1 MNDTNVP
8 STSEPAS
15 ETVLA
20 ALSALMGEL
29 DSLTPEMRKAAA
41 YVLENPNDVSVS
53 SIREM
58 ADAAA
63 VKPNTLVRMART
75 VGFDGY
81 EDFRDPFRQ
90 AVRQG
95 APNFPD
101 RARWLQSIRQRG
113 ELGTLYADM
122 VASALSNIE
131 STFVKIWKKWVFA
144 YIKLPLQA
152 FSALTIG
159 VDYGCLFFCDICL
172 S

>member
-81 EDFRDPFRQ
+81 EDF
-90 AVRQG
+90 
-95 APNFPD
+95 
-101 RARWLQSIRQRG
+101 S
-113 ELGTLYADM
+113 
-122 VASALSNIE
+122 
-131 STFVKIWKKWVFA
+131 
-144 YIKLPLQA
+144 
-152 FSALTIG
+152 
-159 VDYGCLFFCDICL
+159 
-172 S
+172 